1 MDSLGLLILRRMQ
14 EERTYVGKELLV
26 LLAPILFRRTTP
38 TRTRKSHRR
47 ANQRL
52 SRHPPSR
59 RRRRRELAMCALV
72 RNTLLQ
78 SVRTAKAT
86 TPPTWSL
93 ASLEEHR
100 GTVIYYLQFF
110 QFFVHPDGGF
120 TLVLIF
126 MFVLMLLCFLLTR
139 TAGLLPC

>member
-1 MDSLGLLILRRMQ
+1 MLRRRREQ
-14 EERTYVGKELLV
+14 RTYVGKELLV

-47 ANQRL
+47 TNQRL
-52 SRHPPSR
+52 SRQPPA
-59 RRRRRELAMCALV
+59 RRRRELAMCALV
-72 RNTLLQ
+72 RSTLLQ

-110 QFFVHPDGGF
+110 
-120 TLVLIF
+120 
-126 MFVLMLLCFLLTR
+126 
-139 TAGLLPC
+139 

>member
-1 MDSLGLLILRRMQ
+1 MDSLGLLMLRRRREQM
-14 EERTYVGKELLV
+14 TYVGKELLV
-26 LLAPILFRRTTP
+26 LQVPILFRRTTP
-38 TRTRKSHRR
+38 TRIRKSHRR
-47 ANQRL
+47 TNQRL
-52 SRHPPSR
+52 SRQPPSR

-93 ASLEEHR
+93 ANLEEHR

-110 QFFVHPDGGF
+110 QFFVHPNGGL

-126 MFVLMLLCFLLTR
+126 MFVLMLLCSLLTR
-139 TAGLLPC
+139 PAGLPPC